1 MHKLGFKPTLINP
14 RFASDIDVDLL
25 NSLKENHNTI
35 ITLEDG
41 ILIGGLGEQI
51 ASFYGK
57 DNMKVL
63 NYGLDKKFYDRYE
76 PEELLDNLGISGEK
90 IIEELKKEGFYGR
103 Q

>member
-1 MHKLGFKPTLINP
+1 
-14 RFASDIDVDLL
+14 
-25 NSLKENHNTI
+25 
-35 ITLEDG
+35 
-41 ILIGGLGEQI
+41 
-51 ASFYGK
+51 
-57 DNMKVL
+57 MKVL